1 MWVVREKGDFFH
13 KTDRHPVQ
21 LTSGPM
27 DFTGAQVSAD
37 GKKIYAVGQQPR
49 AELVRY
55 DSKSHQFLPYLGGA
69 SVTDVSFS
77 PDGQWVAYST
87 IPDGAIWRSR
97 SDGTQKLQL
106 TSSPLIAFLPRWSPD
121 GKQIAFSGGDIEHPW
136 QLYVVPA
143 DGGTPTTVPVAKFSA
158 IRPSWMPDGNS
169 ILIQDSSGSG
179 GDSGLKVVELK
190 TARVS
195 TIPSSSEIFAPV
207 ASPDGRY
214 ISATSLDGQKLMLFD
229 FSTQKW
235 SELAKMNVG
244 FTDWSRDG
252 KYVYFDT
259 GLSDNPG
266 VYRVR
271 VSDRKIER
279 VADLKGLRH
288 TVNAWIPWSG
298 VAPDGSP
305 LLVRDISSQEI
316 YALDFEAP

>member
-1 MWVVREKGDFFH
+1 
-13 KTDRHPVQ
+13 
-21 LTSGPM
+21 
-27 DFTGAQVSAD
+27 
-37 GKKIYAVGQQPR
+37 
-49 AELVRY
+49 
-55 DSKSHQFLPYLGGA
+55 
-69 SVTDVSFS
+69 
-77 PDGQWVAYST
+77 
-87 IPDGAIWRSR
+87 
-97 SDGTQKLQL
+97 
-106 TSSPLIAFLPRWSPD
+106 
-121 GKQIAFSGGDIEHPW
+121 
-136 QLYVVPA
+136 
-143 DGGTPTTVPVAKFSA
+143 
-158 IRPSWMPDGNS
+158 MPDGNS
-169 ILIQDSSGSG
+169 ILIHDSSGSG

-195 TIPSSSEIFAPV
+195 TIPGSSELFAPV

-214 ISATSLDGQKLMLFD
+214 ISATSIDGQKLMLFE
-229 FSTQKW
+229 FATQKW

-279 VADLKGLRH
+279 VADLKGLRR

-305 LLVRDISSQEI
+305 LLVRDISSQEV